1 MYINIIDCVVLWD
14 FLSSVSYH
22 WDFLSYESNSW
33 DLLSSES
40 NSWDLLSSE
49 SNSCDFY
56 PLNEIAGILSSE
68 SM

>member
-40 NSWDLLSSE
+40 NS
-49 SNSCDFY
+49 CDFY